1 MNIPTAE
8 NLLANNIDGLRDFI
22 DDDDIFY
29 FYKGVICEFAKEF
42 AAMHVEAALKE
53 ASENVDMDKEY
64 YESLQEGTN
73 GGIDME
79 TILSA
84 QFISA
89 NQLDA
94 VNQPVFDWTIVKNI
108 FG

>member
-1 MNIPTAE
+1 
-8 NLLANNIDGLRDFI
+8 
-22 DDDDIFY
+22 
-29 FYKGVICEFAKEF
+29 
-42 AAMHVEAALKE
+42 
-53 ASENVDMDKEY
+53 
-64 YESLQEGTN
+64 
-73 GGIDME
+73 ME
-79 TILSA
+79 IILSA